1 MFQYKILQNILP
13 TQASL
18 YRDGIKNSDRS
29 TQKQSE
35 KQTLDH
41 LLVSHSLSLDGM
53 KKHEK
58 RSC

>member
-29 TQKQSE
+29 TLCKSE

-53 KKHEK
+53 KKDENT
-58 RSC
+58 SY